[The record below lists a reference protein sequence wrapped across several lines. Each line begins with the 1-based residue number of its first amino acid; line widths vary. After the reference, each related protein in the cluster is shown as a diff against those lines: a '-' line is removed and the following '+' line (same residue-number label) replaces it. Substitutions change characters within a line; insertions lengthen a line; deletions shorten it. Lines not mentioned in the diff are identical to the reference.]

1 MEEEKQSEGQ
11 VEKGVDEHE
20 ERAEEREVS
29 IILVVRHVSSPI
41 EGDAKRRTRSTRGNT
56 TGLVAGLRSPM
67 FWICLRQ
74 ERRRTRRKETHKR
87 CQGHTARIT
96 PGRSSQTSPTV
107 IDLLATDVRA
117 PWRVTMEACTN
128 PILFKHGRRST
139 IHAQMIGWGGS
150 TV

>member
-67 FWICLRQ
+67 FWSRLRQ
-74 ERRRTRRKETHKR
+74 KRRRTRREETRKR
-87 CQGHTARIT
+87 CQSCTARIT
-96 PGRSSQTSPTV
+96 PGRLSRRSPTA
-107 IDLLATDVRA
+107 IDLLATDGRA
-117 PWRVTMEACTN
+117 PLRVTMEACTN
-128 PILFKHGRRST
+128 TILFKHGRRST
-139 IHAQMIGWGGS
+139 IDAQIVGWGGS
-150 TV
+150 KV